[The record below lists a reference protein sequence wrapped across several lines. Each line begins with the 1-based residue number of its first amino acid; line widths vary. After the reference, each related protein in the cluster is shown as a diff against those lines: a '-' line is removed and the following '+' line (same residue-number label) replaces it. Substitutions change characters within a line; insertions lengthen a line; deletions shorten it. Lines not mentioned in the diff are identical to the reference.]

1 MLQFLARLFGAKPK
15 RQTKA
20 ILSPDSKEQ
29 LQEKIGYTFKNDFYL
44 IKALTHRSYLRADD
58 SRNLRSY
65 ERLEFLGDSVL
76 GLIVA
81 EELFQK
87 YPDMS
92 EGFLTKNKSL
102 LVNKKVLAHAGMQIE
117 LGAYILMSPDEERA
131 GGRTRQS
138 IVADCLEALFGAIY
152 LDGGLDATGQVI
164 KRVISFNFAKTSEV
178 LSLRNYK
185 GELLERL
192 QAGGGGMPRYSV
204 SDEDGPDHRKVFTV
218 EVYVGGKRLGTGRG
232 DSKKSAEQRA
242 AESALSTLEDEK
254 KPEE

>member
-1 MLQFLARLFGAKPK
+1 MLQFLARLFGRKPK
-15 RQTKA
+15 KSAKA
-20 ILSPDSKEQ
+20 TLSADAQMQ
-29 LQEKIGYTFKNDFYL
+29 LQNEIRHVFKDNYYL
-44 IKALTHRSYLRADD
+44 NTSLTHRSLLRAYD

-76 GLIVA
+76 GLVVA

-102 LVNKKVLAHAGMQIE
+102 LVNKKVLSHTGMQID
-117 LGAYILMSPDEERA
+117 LGKYILMSADEERA

-138 IVADCLEALFGAIY
+138 IVADCLEALFGAVY
-152 LDGGLDATGQVI
+152 LDGGLEATAQVI
-164 KRVISFNFAKTSEV
+164 KRVVSFNFAKTSEI

-185 GELLERL
+185 GELLEKL
-192 QAGGGGMPRYSV
+192 QASGGGMPKYTV

-218 EVYVGGKRLGTGRG
+218 EVFVSGKRLGTGRG

-242 AESALSTLEDEK
+242 AESALSSLEEDK
-254 KPEE
+254 

>member
-1 MLQFLARLFGAKPK
+1 MLRFLARLFGGKPK
-15 RQTKA
+15 QTTQA
-20 ILSPDSKEQ
+20 IISLDSKEQ
-29 LQEKIGYTFKNDFYL
+29 LQREIGYTFQNDYYL

-92 EGFLTKNKSL
+92 EGFLTNNKSL
-102 LVNKKVLAHAGMQIE
+102 LADKKVLAHAGMQIE
-117 LGAYILMSPDEERA
+117 LGKYILMSPDEERA
-131 GGRTRQS
+131 GGRIRQS

-152 LDGGLDATGQVI
+152 LDGGLAPTEKVI

-192 QAGGGGMPRYSV
+192 QASGGGMPKYTV

-218 EVYVGGKRLGTGRG
+218 EVYVAGKRLGTGRG

-242 AESALSTLEDEK
+242 AESALSTLDEEK
-254 KPEE
+254 